1 MTAALM
7 GTFVIGCKDANQKK
21 DDLDTVENTEVIM
34 PGHDQAITAESST
47 LDNSWRDEIVLNDG
61 KKWTANAETN
71 EGVDKM
77 LQLIKTENPETV
89 EQYHTLASKLNDEKN
104 YVVKKCTME
113 GPSHDNLHIFLHPL
127 IEKIEALQAVSTV
140 DEGAD
145 ITASITENLDAYK
158 NYFE

>member
-1 MTAALM
+1 MSAALM
-7 GTFVIGCKDANQKK
+7 ATILLGCKDANQKTE
-21 DDLDTVENTEVIM
+21 DHDIVENTEVIM
-34 PGHDQAITAESST
+34 PGHDQEITAESSS

-61 KKWTANAETN
+61 KKWVANAETN

-77 LQLIKTENPETV
+77 LQLIETEHPKTV

-127 IEKIEALQAVSTV
+127 IEKIEALQSVSTV

-145 ITASITENLDAYK
+145 MTMRIKENLEAYK